1 MGDNEAETKPMTR
14 RLRILVINPNSNE
27 AVTEGL
33 RQAVL
38 PLTYAEGPE
47 IACTTLTEGPYGIET
62 QEHADSVTV
71 GHDVRFDE
79 ILAAQLDAIKSE
91 FGGGILLALGLLSP
105 LGSLAII
112 GAMLV
117 AVATVHLAKG
127 FWAGKGG
134 FEFNLSLIVGAAAIA
149 FTGAGTYSLD
159 NALGIHLPEPL
170 SLIAGTIAL
179 IVGVTVTL
187 ASRSPQPDTQTQTA

>member
-1 MGDNEAETKPMTR
+1 MSIAFGLLILRLVVGLTMAAHGAQKLFGWWGGPGMSNWTQSVR
-14 RLRILVINPNSNE
+14 RLRIRPAQPWAWV
-27 AVTEGL
+27 
-33 RQAVL
+33 
-38 PLTYAEGPE
+38 
-47 IACTTLTEGPYGIET
+47 
-62 QEHADSVTV
+62 
-71 GHDVRFDE
+71 
-79 ILAAQLDAIKSE
+79 AALSE

-127 FWAGKGG
+127 VWAGKGG
-134 FEFNLSLIVGAAAIA
+134 FEFTLSLTVGAAAIA

-170 SLIAGTIAL
+170 T
-179 IVGVTVTL
+179 
-187 ASRSPQPDTQTQTA
+187 